1 MSRPR
6 SIDRDSVLEVA
17 ESIVVQH
24 GASELTFDAVARG
37 AGITK
42 GGVQSCFGTKEG
54 LIAAMLERWNLAYE
68 SEKAA
73 LVNQARPE
81 ELTPIEQHVRVTATA
96 HSLNARSASLL
107 AALLQ
112 SKEQVSGIRDWYA
125 AQLAHIDTSTDDG
138 RRARLAFLATEGAF
152 MLRYMGLADIDEA
165 NWREIFGDIER
176 CAAPQR
182 ITPTSR
188 TS

>member
-17 ESIVVQH
+17 ESIVVQQ
-24 GASELTFDAVARG
+24 GAGELTFDAVAKG

-54 LIAAMLERWNLAYE
+54 LITAMLERWNDAYE

-73 LVNQARPE
+73 LMSQPGCEA
-81 ELTPIEQHVRVTATA
+81 LTPIEQHVRVTATA

-112 SKEQVSGIRDWYA
+112 SKEQVSGIREWYG
-125 AQLAHIDTSTDDG
+125 AQLAQIDTATDDG

-152 MLRYMGLADIDEA
+152 MLRYLGLADIDDA
-165 NWREIFGDIER
+165 GWHEIFDDIGR
-176 CAAPQR
+176 CAKPLGA
-182 ITPTSR
+182 TPAR
-188 TS
+188 RRP